1 MSHANDP
8 KLLNRLRR
16 AHGHLATI
24 ITMVES
30 GREGLDIAQQMQ
42 AVISALEAAKKVLV
56 IDHIEHHLETA
67 TGPLTDAGRQEL
79 ARIANLAKYL

>member
-24 ITMVES
+24 IDMVET

-42 AVISALEAAKKVLV
+42 AVISALEAEKMVLV
-56 IDHIEHHLETA
+56 IDHIDHHLETA
-67 TGPLTDAGRQEL
+67 TGPLTDAGRAEL
-79 ARIANLAKYL
+79 ARIATLAKYL

>member
-24 ITMVES
+24 IDMVEA

-56 IDHIEHHLETA
+56 IDHIEHHLEAA
-67 TGPLTDAGRQEL
+67 TGPLTDAGRAEL
-79 ARIANLAKYL
+79 ARIATLAKYL

>member
-24 ITMVES
+24 ISMVGE
-30 GREGLDIAQQMQ
+30 GREGLEIAQQMQ
-42 AVISALEAAKKVLV
+42 AVVSALEAAKTMLV
-56 IDHIEHHLETA
+56 TDHIEHHLEA
-67 TGPLTDAGRQEL
+67 AVGPLSETVRAEL
-79 ARIANLAKYL
+79 ARLSQLAKYL

>member
-24 ITMVES
+24 IDMVET

-56 IDHIEHHLETA
+56 IDHIEHHLEA
-67 TGPLTDAGRQEL
+67 VTGPLTDVGRAEL
-79 ARIANLAKYL
+79 ARIATLAKYL